1 MRLKKRAVAAGG
13 RETDMARLDGRLPGQ
28 RGPWAALAAGRHGTY
43 QTTNP
48 PERKRLR
55 AIEPYVP
62 QIGQNVA
69 RLWEPCRDHV
79 YCTAAKRVAV
89 Q

>member
-28 RGPWAALAAGRHGTY
+28 RGPWAALAAARHGTY

-55 AIEPYVP
+55 ASGPY
-62 QIGQNVA
+62 GA
-69 RLWEPCRDHV
+69 RFPVTR
-79 YCTAAKRVAV
+79 AAAGTNPTRLVRH
-89 Q
+89 

>member
-55 AIEPYVP
+55 ASGPYVLKLVKMWRDCGNRVE
-62 QIGQNVA
+62 IMSIALRQNV
-69 RLWEPCRDHV
+69 
-79 YCTAAKRVAV
+79 
-89 Q
+89 